1 MCPHRRLMK
10 RPNVC
15 FASYTGKEG
24 SQITPPLDESL
35 DVSHRLADLRTWQA
49 EWQRIDRLLEEQ
61 LTGMS
66 GNNLLEL
73 QQSAHISNARRRMEM
88 TLVKQPL
95 NIPKS
100 VLKNLGVRAIR
111 DQFAQQFARLSKEE
125 RLLWLNSFLFF
136 MTADLRKL
144 DDKIAN
150 VRGYRSL
157 GQTRN
162 FLLGGES
169 GMGKTT
175 YLDWLMINHLPVVV
189 EERKHVPIIGIQA
202 HGRQNTARPLLWR
215 MLLECGQTY
224 ATRDNEEMLL
234 MKLVLYFQKCGVEQ
248 IVIDEVEHI
257 TRPELKRRVLE
268 VSNMTRGI
276 PIICAATH
284 PITWTEGDAE
294 IKGRWNDVFQLTQY
308 TGARLDGLLAT
319 IELFLPFSQDSHL
332 SMRTS
337 GGNPGPAALIE
348 QWTGGILRDIMILI
362 RDGCRRAIE
371 GSHASLQQETLEASW
386 KDIQTKQVIDFL
398 NLIRQREK
406 R

>member
-1 MCPHRRLMK
+1 M
-10 RPNVC
+10 C

-144 DDKIAN
+144 DDKIAK

-175 YLDWLMINHLPVVV
+175 YLDWLIFHHLPTV
-189 EERKHVPIIGIQA
+189 EEERNRVPIIGIQA
-202 HGRQNTARPLLWR
+202 PVSQNTARPLLWR

-224 ATRDNEEMLL
+224 VKSDNEEILL
-234 MKLVLYFQKCGVEQ
+234 MKLVLYFQKCGVEL
-248 IVIDEVEHI
+248 IVIDEVQHI
-257 TRPELKRRVLE
+257 KRPELKRRVLE

-276 PIICAATH
+276 PMICAATH

-294 IKGRWNDVFQLTQY
+294 IKGRWNDFFQLKQY
-308 TGARLDGLLAT
+308 TGTRLDDLLAT
-319 IELFLPFSQDSHL
+319 IEVFLPFSQDSHL
-332 SMRTS
+332 CRREIEGSS
-337 GGNPGPAALIE
+337 GPAALIE

-371 GSHASLQQETLEASW
+371 ENRPCLEQSILEATW
-386 KDIQTKQVIDFL
+386 KDIQTEQVTDFL
-398 NLIRQREK
+398 DLIRQREK

>member
-1 MCPHRRLMK
+1 MTTI
-10 RPNVC
+10 
-15 FASYTGKEG
+15 AT
-24 SQITPPLDESL
+24 LDESL
-35 DVSHRLADLRTWQA
+35 DVRKRLTQLRIWQA
-49 EWQRIDRLLEEQ
+49 EWQRIDQKLEEQ
-61 LTGMS
+61 LIPLN
-66 GNNLLEL
+66 GNHLLEL
-73 QQSAHISNARRRMEM
+73 QQAVHISNMRRRMAM

-95 NIPKS
+95 SIPEN
-100 VLKNLGVRAIR
+100 VLKDLGVHAIR
-111 DQFAQQFARLSKEE
+111 DLFARQFASLTKEE

-144 DDKIAN
+144 DDKIAK
-150 VRGYRSL
+150 VRNYRSL

-175 YLDWLMINHLPVVV
+175 YLDWLMFNHLPVV
-189 EERKHVPIIGIQA
+189 EKERNRVPIIGIQA
-202 HGRQNTARPLLWR
+202 PVSQNTARPLLWR

-294 IKGRWNDVFQLTQY
+294 IKGRWNDVFQLQQY
-308 TGARLDGLLAT
+308 TGTRLDDLLAT

-337 GGNPGPAALIE
+337 GGNSGPAALIE

-362 RDGCRRAIE
+362 GDGCRRGIE
-371 GSHASLQQETLEASW
+371 GGHASLKPETLEASW
-386 KDIQTKQVIDFL
+386 KDIQTKQVTDFL
-398 NLIRQREK
+398 DLIRQREK

>member
-1 MCPHRRLMK
+1 MDEEKAPMTMI
-10 RPNVC
+10 P
-15 FASYTGKEG
+15 F
-24 SQITPPLDESL
+24 DESL
-35 DVSHRLADLRTWQA
+35 DVGKRLANLRTWQA
-49 EWQRIDRLLEEQ
+49 EWQHIDRLLEEQ
-61 LTGMS
+61 LIPLS

-73 QQSAHISNARRRMEM
+73 QQSVHISNVRRRMEM

-95 NIPKS
+95 SIPES
-100 VLKNLGVRAIR
+100 VLKDLGVRAIR
-111 DQFAQQFARLSKEE
+111 EQFAQQFAGLTREE

-144 DDKIAN
+144 DDKIAK
-150 VRGYRSL
+150 VRNYRSL

-175 YLDWLMINHLPVVV
+175 YLDWLMFNHLPVV
-189 EERKHVPIIGIQA
+189 EKERNRVPIIGIQA
-202 HGRQNTARPLLWR
+202 PVSQNTARPLLWR

-224 ATRDNEEMLL
+224 VKSDNEEILL
-234 MKLVLYFQKCGVEQ
+234 MKLVLYFQKCGVEL
-248 IVIDEVEHI
+248 IVIDEVQHI
-257 TRPELKRRVLE
+257 QRPEFKRRVLE
-268 VSNMTRGI
+268 ISNMTRGI

-284 PITWTEGDAE
+284 PIAWTEGDAE
-294 IKGRWNDVFQLTQY
+294 IKGRWNDVFQLWQY
-308 TGARLDGLLAT
+308 TGTRLDDLLAT

-332 SMRTS
+332 SKRECEGS
-337 GGNPGPAALIE
+337 PGPAALIE

-371 GSHASLQQETLEASW
+371 GGHASLKPETLEASW
-386 KDIQTKQVIDFL
+386 KDIQTKQVTDFL
-398 NLIRQREK
+398 DLIRRREM

>member
-1 MCPHRRLMK
+1 MMTT
-10 RPNVC
+10 V
-15 FASYTGKEG
+15 
-24 SQITPPLDESL
+24 PLDPSL
-35 DVSHRLADLRTWQA
+35 DVSRRLANLRTWQA
-49 EWQRIDRLLEEQ
+49 EWQRIDHQLEEQ
-61 LTGMS
+61 LIPLS
-66 GNNLLEL
+66 GNNVLEL
-73 QQSAHISNARRRMEM
+73 QQSVHISNVRRRMAM

-95 NIPKS
+95 SIPES
-100 VLKNLGVRAIR
+100 VLKCLGVCVIR
-111 DQFAQQFARLSKEE
+111 EQFAQQFVRLTREE

-144 DDKIAN
+144 DDKIAK

-175 YLDWLMINHLPVVV
+175 YLDWLMFNHLPVV
-189 EERKHVPIIGIQA
+189 EKERNHVPIIGIQA
-202 HGRQNTARPLLWR
+202 PVSQNTARPLLWR

-294 IKGRWNDVFQLTQY
+294 IKGRWNDVFQLQQY
-308 TGARLDGLLAT
+308 TGTRLDDLLAT

>member
-1 MCPHRRLMK
+1 MATIP
-10 RPNVC
+10 
-15 FASYTGKEG
+15 F
-24 SQITPPLDESL
+24 DESL
-35 DVSHRLADLRTWQA
+35 DVSRRLANLRMWQA
-49 EWQRIDRLLEEQ
+49 EWQHIDRQLEEQ
-61 LTGMS
+61 LIPIE

-73 QQSAHISNARRRMEM
+73 QRGIHIANVQRRMAM
-88 TLVKQPL
+88 TLVKEPL
-95 NIPKS
+95 SIPES
-100 VLKNLGVRAIR
+100 VLKQLGVRTIR
-111 DQFAQQFARLSKEE
+111 EQFAQQFAGLSKEE

-144 DDKIAN
+144 DDKIAK
-150 VRGYRSL
+150 VRNYRSL

-175 YLDWLMINHLPVVV
+175 YLDWLIFNHMPVV
-189 EERKHVPIIGIQA
+189 EKERNRVPIIGIQA
-202 HGRQNTARPLLWR
+202 PVSQNTARPLLWR
-215 MLLECGQTY
+215 MLLECGQIY
-224 ATRDNEEMLL
+224 VKSDNEEILL
-234 MKLVLYFQKCGVEQ
+234 MKLVLYLQKCGVELM
-248 IVIDEVEHI
+248 VIDEVQHI
-257 TRPELKRRVLE
+257 QRPELKRRVLE

-276 PIICAATH
+276 PMICAATH

-294 IKGRWNDVFQLTQY
+294 IKGRWNDVFQLQQY
-308 TGARLDGLLAT
+308 TGTRLDDLLAT

-371 GSHASLQQETLEASW
+371 GSLASLQQETLEASW
-386 KDIQTKQVIDFL
+386 KDIQTKQVTDFL
-398 NLIRQREK
+398 DLIRQREK

>member
-1 MCPHRRLMK
+1 M
-10 RPNVC
+10 
-15 FASYTGKEG
+15 
-24 SQITPPLDESL
+24 ITTTLLDPSL
-35 DVSHRLADLRTWQA
+35 DVSRRLANLRTWQA
-49 EWQRIDRLLEEQ
+49 EWQHIDRQLEEQ
-61 LTGMS
+61 LIPIA
-66 GNNLLEL
+66 GNTLLEL
-73 QQSAHISNARRRMEM
+73 QQSVHISNVRRRMEM

-95 NIPKS
+95 SIPGS
-100 VLKNLGVRAIR
+100 VLKHLGVRAIR
-111 DQFAQQFARLSKEE
+111 DLFAQQFASLSREE

-144 DDKIAN
+144 DDKIAK

-175 YLDWLMINHLPVVV
+175 YLDWLMFNHLPIV
-189 EERKHVPIIGIQA
+189 EKERNRVPIIGIQA
-202 HGRQNTARPLLWR
+202 PVSQNTARPLLWR

-224 ATRDNEEMLL
+224 VRNDNEEILL
-234 MKLVLYFQKCGVEQ
+234 MKLVLYFQQCGVEL
-248 IVIDEVEHI
+248 IVIDEIQHMK
-257 TRPELKRRVLE
+257 RPELKRRVLE

-276 PIICAATH
+276 PMICAATH

-294 IKGRWNDVFQLTQY
+294 IKGRWNDVFQLKQY
-308 TGARLDGLLAT
+308 TGTRLDDLLAT

-332 SMRTS
+332 ARREVEGS
-337 GGNPGPAALIE
+337 PGPAVLIE

-371 GSHASLQQETLEASW
+371 ESRPCLEQPILEATW
-386 KDIQTKQVIDFL
+386 KDIQTEQVTNFL
-398 NLIRQREK
+398 DLIRK
-406 R
+406 RGTTSGIR

>member
-1 MCPHRRLMK
+1 MATIP
-10 RPNVC
+10 
-15 FASYTGKEG
+15 F
-24 SQITPPLDESL
+24 DESL
-35 DVSHRLADLRTWQA
+35 DVSRRLANLRMWQA
-49 EWQRIDRLLEEQ
+49 EWQHIDRQLEEQ
-61 LTGMS
+61 LIPIE

-73 QQSAHISNARRRMEM
+73 QRGIHIANVQRRMAM
-88 TLVKQPL
+88 TLVKDPL
-95 NIPKS
+95 SIPES
-100 VLKNLGVRAIR
+100 VLKHLGVRTIR
-111 DQFAQQFARLSKEE
+111 EQFAQQFAGLSKEE

-144 DDKIAN
+144 DDKIAK
-150 VRGYRSL
+150 VRNYRSL

-175 YLDWLMINHLPVVV
+175 YLDWLIFNHMPVV
-189 EERKHVPIIGIQA
+189 EKERNRVPIIGIQA
-202 HGRQNTARPLLWR
+202 PVSQNTARPLLWR
-215 MLLECGQTY
+215 MLLECGQIY
-224 ATRDNEEMLL
+224 VKSDNEEMLL
-234 MKLVLYFQKCGVEQ
+234 MKLVLYLQKCGVEL
-248 IVIDEVEHI
+248 IVIDEVQHI
-257 TRPELKRRVLE
+257 KRPELKRRVLE

-276 PIICAATH
+276 PMICAATH

-294 IKGRWNDVFQLTQY
+294 IKGRWNDVFQLQQY
-308 TGARLDGLLAT
+308 TGTRLDDLLAT

-348 QWTGGILRDIMILI
+348 QWTGGILRDIMMLI

-371 GSHASLQQETLEASW
+371 GSLASLQQETLEASW
-386 KDIQTKQVIDFL
+386 KDIQTKQVTDFL
-398 NLIRQREK
+398 DLIRQREK